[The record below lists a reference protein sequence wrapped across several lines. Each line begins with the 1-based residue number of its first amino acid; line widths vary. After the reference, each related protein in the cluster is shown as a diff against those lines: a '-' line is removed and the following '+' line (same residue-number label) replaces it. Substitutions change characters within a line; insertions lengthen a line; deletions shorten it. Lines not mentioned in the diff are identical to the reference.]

1 MPVPLF
7 PGGGQELALR
17 QPHEIAV
24 AETPEKKNLK
34 KQVSE
39 LVEALNFEEHMVHH
53 KVHEVKVDAGT
64 KVRQIL
70 KDQQD
75 NFRRVATEYEEHARD
90 IMTKEVAE
98 ARADV
103 HGQAISA
110 INDRERRIQEE
121 HNRLNQLKD
130 DLAKFK
136 TPLALRLIKRPR
148 LSLKPKKQFN
158 SKEHRSSLKP
168 SNQCTSRVN

>member
-1 MPVPLF
+1 MQSLQDMDMEIVTVDQNKNYGGSSNDPVVEVPVPIF
-7 PGGGQELALR
+7 QGGGQELALR

-53 KVHEVKVDAGT
+53 KVHEVKVDAGS

-75 NFRRVATEYEEHARD
+75 NFRRVATEYEQHARD
-90 IMTKEVAE
+90 ILTKEVAE

-130 DLAKFK
+130 DLAK
-136 TPLALRLIKRPR
+136 AY
-148 LSLKPKKQFN
+148 
-158 SKEHRSSLKP
+158 
-168 SNQCTSRVN
+168 